1 MTRNQRAVEDGS
13 QRIEGMKAAIIAII
27 GLLGSQGHAGAEPHL
42 EGRVRLPS
50 GAPVPGAQAL
60 LFDLADLR
68 AAPVTA
74 TTDGSGRFTLP
85 LTSLSGVLPEQFE
98 LGANYP
104 NPFNPSTM
112 IPYQLPTAMQVR
124 LEVFNLLG
132 QRVATLVDR
141 EQPAGFHATSWDAT
155 DAAGQGVGAGVYLY
169 RLSGDGA
176 QATRSMVLIDG
187 QAGLSPAGPSGATPT
202 EGEIGEKAP
211 VYGLTVSGPGLIP
224 YVDPV
229 FRVEAGMA
237 PLDLVVEARGQVP
250 PAKAASSG
258 GILGDVDNTGGV
270 DFFDAILVALYS
282 RDASIVMPN
291 NGDISLGDVDADGQ
305 VDLTDA
311 WLIAV
316 WLDDPSDP
324 ALPAGIGEPAG
335 GGALASLSPDP
346 STVTFSDD
354 GAWHRFTV
362 EAGEPV
368 SVVVNPEG
376 TTPRLEI
383 TSRSGRSNFCPAEAE
398 DDVSRQDDQTLYLAG
413 CATGTATV
421 ELRRPSDGTVLRTYT
436 FEVTGSPADLVV
448 RSVSAS
454 DSTLTPG
461 QSFTL
466 RATVR
471 NQGTAQSAATTLRYY
486 RSSNRTISTR
496 DTQVGTDAV
505 GALGPSRSS
514 AESIRLT
521 APSSAGTYFYGA
533 CAVSVGGE
541 RAGNNCSAGVRVRVE
556 AASPDLVVQSASVS
570 DSSLTPGQAFTLRAT
585 VRNQGMGASAATT
598 LRYYRSSN
606 ATISTRDPQ
615 VGTDAV
621 GALAASGSSA
631 ESIRLSAP
639 SGAGTYYYGAC
650 VAGVTGESDTRNN
663 CSPGVRV
670 TVARASSGFAPA
682 DGDAFN
688 SRMVGK
694 SFHFATGFLDF
705 VSAGRFREIGRL
717 PGSYSYS
724 NTGSNTGVLTL
735 TYDDGQDGGGC
746 TLHLTYAS
754 ARTGTLSYT
763 CNSGVEG
770 QGTWRISEIGTPL
783 APNVV
788 PRRGTDTEL
797 EVRFTDSFER
807 GETRAYDFQWRPKI
821 LQGAW
826 KGACLT
832 FTNRTGRAE
841 YLTVSPPIISLE
853 PGTVYEARY
862 RYRNSSRCG
871 EGTPGKW
878 SEIAEGATTGT
889 SRLRFPE
896 GESATRLIPENIPA
910 GINVGAPVVAV
921 GGNAPTTLT
930 YTVSGPDAL
939 SFDIVPET
947 GQIRTREGVT
957 YDYESKK
964 RYSVTVRVEDDGG
977 SGATTDVTIHL
988 VDLAPSCGLPSNLN
1002 LRTNHGDG
1010 RLTLRWDPLPEIQG
1024 NARVLGYQTEIRR
1037 GRSGSWTDRRT
1048 LLGRNITGMVYA
1060 NLDNEIGYEM
1070 RIRPINQEADCRWST
1085 PVWGIPTADLAPKD
1099 PDDNFDRYGTQ
1110 PVGSPDQNFRF
1121 LTPGRCRHT
1130 SGGQTLDADC
1140 QYQNTG
1146 PDTGTITLHF
1156 DDPSKGYCSIGML
1169 YSSLAAGTFNDDC
1182 FGAGVNTDFDR
1193 SFRMPPGGPQSAD
1206 DVPRAPRTQE
1216 ELDALVSGRD
1226 DFIPGLTF
1234 GRLCLYCDRSVDTG
1248 PGWASRM
1255 ESGGSGPLRL
1265 KEIPGKYSYRNIGP
1279 SEGVLTFE
1287 GNDGNTYVFN
1297 LDFEPSG
1304 NVRVTTTD
1312 PHGDATVWPGML
1324 HLDSTPGAQPILLP
1338 LSPYWSEAIAIE
1350 TDFAPEDLPPSSEQ
1364 RILSPLIGLFCSDDA
1379 CSEALRNEDG
1389 LDLLDPTT
1397 RYEKLGSNRA
1407 VVTFDFDTEPRG
1419 QSEGYNREMF
1429 GSTWTFDLT
1438 FTSDGAAKFTLTIT
1452 KEGHVPTVIEGLFVD
1467 FAGDSPNLDEFPDEL
1482 TLPDDPPQASG
1493 EDVSGV
1499 EVAAAVSNHNIGSD
1513 DLQTFLVS
1521 SAGAGFQPGDWL
1533 EPKDGG
1539 NQRMMVV
1546 GAGPAPAK
1554 PVASSDGASP
1564 RLHQR
1569 ILKTQSTISPH
1580 ASPVFASALAPRAK
1594 RGSQPAYSTS
1604 SATITQLSVVCM
1616 QFDRDIPRRG
1626 ARYFSQPKIA
1636 QDAVQLCQQDCVLNE
1651 TDNVQ
1656 ECVWDCEADAQGNR

>member
-1 MTRNQRAVEDGS
+1 MR
-13 QRIEGMKAAIIAII
+13 AAIICII
-27 GLLGSQGHAGAEPHL
+27 GLVLEVSVWAEPHL
-42 EGRVRLPS
+42 EGRVRLES
-50 GAPVPGAQAL
+50 GEPAVGAQVL
-60 LFDLADLR
+60 LFDLTDLGR
-68 AAPVTA
+68 APVSA
-74 TTDGSGRFTLP
+74 TTDRSGRFILP
-85 LTSLSGVLPEQFE
+85 LATLAGVLPEQFE

-112 IPYQLPTAMQVR
+112 IPYQLPTTMYVR
-124 LEVFNLLG
+124 LEVFNILG

-141 EQPAGFHATSWDAT
+141 EQPAGFHTASWDAT
-155 DAAGQGVGAGVYLY
+155 DASGEAVAAGVYLY
-169 RLSGDGA
+169 RLSGDGM
-176 QATRSMVLIDG
+176 QLTQSMLLIDG
-187 QAGLSPAGPSGATPT
+187 QAGVSRAGPAGAPPTEEEAGAT
-202 EGEIGEKAP
+202 AP
-211 VYGLTVSGPGLIP
+211 VYGLTVSGSGLVP
-224 YVDPV
+224 YVDPA
-229 FRVEAGMA
+229 FPLEAGMP
-237 PLDLVVEARGQVP
+237 PLDLVVEAPGSVSS
-250 PAKAASSG
+250 AKAASSG

-270 DFFDAILVALYS
+270 DFFDALLVALYS

-316 WLDDPSDP
+316 WLNDPSDP
-324 ALPAGIGEPAG
+324 ALPAGIGEPVG
-335 GGALASLSPDP
+335 PGASLSPDP
-346 STVTFSDD
+346 STVTFADD

-368 SVVVNPEG
+368 SVVANPG

-383 TSRSGRSNFCPAEAE
+383 TTRSGRGNFCPAEAD
-398 DDVSRQDDQTLYLAG
+398 DDVSRRDGQVVYLSG

-421 ELRRPSDGTVLRTYT
+421 ELRRQSDGTVLNTYT

-448 RSVSAS
+448 QSVSVS

-471 NQGTAQSAATTLRYY
+471 NQGTGQSAATTLRYY

-496 DTQVGTDAV
+496 DTQVGTDPV
-505 GALGPSRSS
+505 GALGASRSS

-521 APSSAGTYFYGA
+521 APSAEGTYYYGA
-533 CAVSVGGE
+533 CAAGVAGE
-541 RAGNNCSAGVRVRVE
+541 SAGNNCSAGVRVRVE
-556 AASPDLVVQSASVS
+556 AASPDLVVQAASVS
-570 DSSLTPGQAFTLRAT
+570 DSSLTPGQSFTLSAT
-585 VRNQGMGASAATT
+585 VRNQGTGASAATT
-598 LRYYRSSN
+598 LRYYRSDDP
-606 ATISTRDPQ
+606 TISTGDTQ
-615 VGTDAV
+615 VGTDPVGTLAV
-621 GALAASGSSA
+621 SRTSA
-631 ESIRLSAP
+631 ESIRLTAP
-639 SGAGTYYYGAC
+639 SSDGTYYYGAC
-650 VAGVTGESDTRNN
+650 VATVDGESDTRNN
-663 CSPGVRV
+663 CSSAVQV
-670 TVARASSGFAPA
+670 TVTRTSSGFAPE
-682 DGDAFN
+682 DQNAFN

-694 SFHFATGFLDF
+694 SLHAEVFYIDF
-705 VSAGRFREIGRL
+705 VSAGRFSESGRL
-717 PGSYSYS
+717 PGRYSYS
-724 NTGSNTGVLTL
+724 NTGSNTGTLTL
-735 TYDDGQDGGGC
+735 TYDGGQYGGGC
-746 TLHLTYAS
+746 TMQLTFAS
-754 ARTGTLSYT
+754 ASTGTLSLA
-763 CNSGVEG
+763 CNSGIEG
-770 QGTWRISEIGTPL
+770 QQTWRISEIGTPL
-783 APNVV
+783 APIVV
-788 PRRGTDTEL
+788 PRSGTDTVL
-797 EVRFTDSFER
+797 ETILFDFFEA
-807 GETRAYDFQWRPKI
+807 GETRAYDFEIRRRTPRGSWKSGCNEFTNDDGRPKI
-821 LQGAW
+821 GTVRQGFA
-826 KGACLT
+826 G
-832 FTNRTGRAE
+832 
-841 YLTVSPPIISLE
+841 YE
-853 PGTVYEARY
+853 PGTVYQVRY
-862 RYRNSSRCG
+862 RYRNSARCG
-871 EGTPGKW
+871 EGTPGPW
-878 SEIAEGATTGT
+878 SEIGEGATTGT

-896 GESATRLIPENIPA
+896 GESDTRWIPENIPA
-910 GINVGAPVVAV
+910 GINVGPPVSAA
-921 GGNAPTTLT
+921 GGDAPTTLT
-930 YTVSGPDAL
+930 YTISGPDAL

-977 SGATTDVTIHL
+977 SSATTDVTINL

-1002 LRTNHGDG
+1002 LRTNHSDE
-1010 RLTLRWDPLPEIQG
+1010 RLTLRWDPLPDMQG
-1024 NARVLGYQTEIRR
+1024 HARVLGYQTEIRR
-1037 GRSGSWTDRRT
+1037 GRSGAWTDRRT
-1048 LLGRNITGMVYA
+1048 LLGRSITGMVYA
-1060 NLDNEIGYEM
+1060 NLENEIGYEV
-1070 RIRPINQEADCRWST
+1070 RLRPINQEADCGWST

-1110 PVGSPDQNFRF
+1110 PVGSSDRNFRF

-1182 FGAGVNTDFDR
+1182 FGAGVNADFDR

-1216 ELDALVSGRD
+1216 EFDALVSGRD

-1287 GNDGNTYVFN
+1287 GNDGNNYVFN

-1312 PHGDATVWPGML
+1312 PHGDAIVWPGML
-1324 HLDSTPGAQPILLP
+1324 HLDSTLGAQPILLP

-1379 CSEALRNEDG
+1379 CSEALLNEDA

-1438 FTSDGAAKFTLTIT
+1438 FTSDGAAKYTLTIT

-1482 TLPDDPPQASG
+1482 TLPDDSPQASG

-1533 EPKDGG
+1533 EPKDGS

-1546 GAGPAPAK
+1546 GTGPPAAAK
-1554 PVASSDGASP
+1554 PLASSDTDTP

-1569 ILKTQSTISPH
+1569 ILKTQSIISPH

-1594 RGSQPAYSTS
+1594 RASQPAYSTS
-1604 SATITQLSVVCM
+1604 SAAITQLSVVCM
-1616 QFDRDIPRRG
+1616 QFDRDIPTRG
-1626 ARYFSQPKIA
+1626 ARYFSQPKIP
-1636 QDAVQLCQQDCVLNE
+1636 QGAVQLCQQDCVLNE
-1651 TDNVQ
+1651 TDNIQ
-1656 ECVWDCEADAQGNR
+1656 ECVWECEADAP